1 MTPASH
7 HRHVPRGVW
16 VLGFVSMLMDISS
29 EMIHSILPLFLVS
42 VLGLPVLEV
51 GLIDG
56 VAEATTQITKA
67 FSGALADHFGKRKLM
82 TLIGYGL
89 AAASKPI
96 FPLAHSLTAVLAAR
110 FMDRFGKGIRGAP
123 RDALIADMVPDH
135 LRGASFGLRQALDSV
150 GAVLGPLIAFAVM
163 ELTANK
169 FRFAMALAVIPAIF
183 SVALLAW
190 QVEEKA
196 PIDTNGRG
204 TGRIRR
210 EHLLALGRPY
220 WVFVGFAALLT
231 LPRFGEAFLLLR
243 AGNVGLN
250 AGLVPLVYV
259 AMNIVY
265 SLAAFPAGSLSD
277 RIGRR
282 GFLVIGFGA
291 LIVADIVLALAPS
304 PLVVFVGAA
313 LWGIH
318 LALTQG
324 VLSAMV
330 ADVAPP
336 RLRATA
342 FGLFN
347 TATGCAML
355 VAGLAAGELWD
366 AISPAAPFWIAAGV
380 MAAALAAF
388 VLAPVR
394 SLKKS

>member
-1 MTPASH
+1 
-7 HRHVPRGVW
+7 
-16 VLGFVSMLMDISS
+16 MLMDISS

-150 GAVLGPLIAFAVM
+150 GAVLGPLIAFALM

-169 FRFAMALAVIPAIF
+169 FRIAMALAVIPAIL

-204 TGRIRR
+204 TGRIRW

-220 WVFVGFAALLT
+220 WIFVGFAALLT

-282 GFLVIGFGA
+282 GLIVIGFGM

-304 PLVVFVGAA
+304 PLVVFIGAA

-330 ADVAPP
+330 ADMAPA

-355 VAGLAAGELWD
+355 IAGLAAGELWD
-366 AISPAAPFWIAAGV
+366 SISPAAPFWIAAGV
-380 MAAALAAF
+380 MAAALATF

>member
-1 MTPASH
+1 
-7 HRHVPRGVW
+7 
-16 VLGFVSMLMDISS
+16 MLMDISS

-56 VAEATTQITKA
+56 VAEATSQITKV
-67 FSGALADHFGKRKLM
+67 FSGALADHFGKRKLL

-150 GAVLGPLIAFAVM
+150 GAVLGPLIAFALMV
-163 ELTANK
+163 LTANK
-169 FRFAMALAVIPAIF
+169 FRIAMALAVIPAIL

-196 PIDTNGRG
+196 PIETNGREK
-204 TGRIRR
+204 GRIRW

-259 AMNIVY
+259 AMNVVY

-277 RIGRR
+277 RMGRR
-282 GFLVIGFGA
+282 GFIVIGFGT
-291 LIVADIVLALAPS
+291 LIVADIVLALASS
-304 PLVVFVGAA
+304 PLIVFLGAA
-313 LWGIH
+313 LWGVH

-336 RLRATA
+336 KLRATA

-347 TATGCAML
+347 MATGITVL
-355 VAGLAAGELWD
+355 IAGLAAGEFWD
-366 AISPAAPFWIAAGV
+366 AISPATPFWIGACV
-380 MAAALAAF
+380 MAAALATF
-388 VLAPVR
+388 VLVPVR
-394 SLKKS
+394 TLKKA

>member
-1 MTPASH
+1 MNPATH
-7 HRHVPRGVW
+7 YRHIPRGVW

-29 EMIHSILPLFLVS
+29 EMIHSVLPLFLVS

-67 FSGALADHFGKRKLM
+67 FSGAIADHFGKRKLL

-96 FPLAHSLTAVLAAR
+96 FPLAHGLTAVLAAR

-150 GAVLGPLIAFAVM
+150 GAVLGPLIAFALM

-169 FRFAMALAVIPAIF
+169 FRIAMALAVIPAVL
-183 SVALLAW
+183 SVVLLAR

-196 PIDTNGRG
+196 PIDTNGRES
-204 TGRIRR
+204 GRIRW
-210 EHLLALGRPY
+210 EHLLVLGRPY

-259 AMNIVY
+259 AMNVVY

-277 RIGRR
+277 RMGRR
-282 GFLVIGFGA
+282 GFIVIGFGM
-291 LIVADIVLALAPS
+291 LIVSDVVLALAPS
-304 PLVVFVGAA
+304 PLMVFIGAA

-330 ADVAPP
+330 ADVAPV

-342 FGLFN
+342 FGVFS

-355 VAGLAAGELWD
+355 ISGLAAGELWD
-366 AISPAAPFWIAAGV
+366 SISAAAPFWTAAGV
-380 MAAALAAF
+380 MTAALATF
-388 VLAPVR
+388 VLVPVVAM
-394 SLKKS
+394 KKP